1 MDLTLLMA
9 AQLFVLKLD
18 LLSLL
23 LHMLHIGVK
32 VFLRLRDLGLL
43 NYWLDRVDV
52 YSLRDLL

>member
-52 YSLRDLL
+52 YSLRE